1 MNVQIIGKVSA
12 TEKNP
17 STMDEFYFW
26 TRAGFKL
33 NTFDVVK
40 VHHLENSIT
49 YGVVQSIN
57 HVTDSTSHM
66 ASYISSDFGDL
77 SETHKGNTNRLQF
90 NYVKVQVVGNTKNIY
105 TPVLHDSCVETCDV
119 SDIQVALGLKEVKNP
134 LRCGYLEMYDQKV
147 PVDINANFVVG
158 PDGAHLNISGISGL
172 ACKTSYCMFLLNSLQ
187 QKYSKMSPDDDDYKS
202 VAYVIFNVKGQ
213 DLLSIDEKGSLSET
227 DKKIYDEDLQMS
239 ATPFK
244 NVRFF
249 YPYSDSKE
257 SHHVQTF
264 GNWDA
269 IVSKQMAKN
278 KASIFK
284 YTFNACKEKLSYI
297 FANEEDSTG
306 QSNTMESI
314 ISYIENEREPFIGI
328 SSWETLLK
336 KIKYVLETKD
346 CGARSDIALSS
357 WKKFSRIINK
367 VISDKVFNDNL
378 TDEAHELI
386 MAESLREIKPNEV
399 CVIDIARLEE
409 KSQSFVFGDIMET
422 LHEMMSAKNIPGMP
436 DKIVVFVDELNKY
449 ASTDIPKSSPILRQ
463 LLEITERGR
472 SLGLILFSVE
482 QFRSAINDRI
492 TGNCATAAYGR
503 TNYVEAAKSDV
514 RSLKE
519 ITGKMT
525 RLTPGEYIIQNPALR
540 SLVNIKF
547 PHPTYKEN
555 K

>member
-1 MNVQIIGKVSA
+1 M
-12 TEKNP
+12 
-17 STMDEFYFW
+17 
-26 TRAGFKL
+26 
-33 NTFDVVK
+33 
-40 VHHLENSIT
+40 
-49 YGVVQSIN
+49 
-57 HVTDSTSHM
+57 
-66 ASYISSDFGDL
+66 GDPA
-77 SETHKGNTNRLQF
+77 KKDKICFRDKRLW
-90 NYVKVQVVGNTKNIY
+90 
-105 TPVLHDSCVETCDV
+105 
-119 SDIQVALGLKEVKNP
+119 
-134 LRCGYLEMYDQKV
+134 
-147 PVDINANFVVG
+147 
-158 PDGAHLNISGISGL
+158 
-172 ACKTSYCMFLLNSLQ
+172 
-187 QKYSKMSPDDDDYKS
+187 SKKR
-202 VAYVIFNVKGQ
+202 
-213 DLLSIDEKGSLSET
+213 L
-227 DKKIYDEDLQMS
+227 
-239 ATPFK
+239 
-244 NVRFF
+244 
-249 YPYSDSKE
+249 
-257 SHHVQTF
+257 
-264 GNWDA
+264 
-269 IVSKQMAKN
+269 
-278 KASIFK
+278 
-284 YTFNACKEKLSYI
+284 
-297 FANEEDSTG
+297 
-306 QSNTMESI
+306 
-314 ISYIENEREPFIGI
+314 
-328 SSWETLLK
+328 
-336 KIKYVLETKD
+336 
-346 CGARSDIALSS
+346 ALSS

-399 CVIDIARLEE
+399 YVIDIARLEE

-422 LHEMMSAKNIPGMP
+422 LHDMMSAKNIPGMP

-482 QFRSAINDRI
+482 QFRSVINDRI